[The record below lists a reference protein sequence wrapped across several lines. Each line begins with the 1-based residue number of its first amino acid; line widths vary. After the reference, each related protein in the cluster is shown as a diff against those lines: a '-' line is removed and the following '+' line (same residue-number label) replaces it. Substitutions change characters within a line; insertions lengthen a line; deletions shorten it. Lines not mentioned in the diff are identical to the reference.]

1 MILIQ
6 KKNLSRNFLYSKTF
20 TCFLNRKIAKK
31 IDVDSNGFITK
42 EELQKWVQEN
52 HMKYLIR
59 NAIDYIVE
67 IDLNNDT
74 KMSFQEYEDS
84 YFVQGNKIDEKVII
98 KFFF

>member
-1 MILIQ
+1 
-6 KKNLSRNFLYSKTF
+6 
-20 TCFLNRKIAKK
+20 
-31 IDVDSNGFITK
+31 
-42 EELQKWVQEN
+42 
-52 HMKYLIR
+52 MKYLIR